1 MGEVLSTEWSGDSMG
16 LPPAIKM
23 LKNGPIGKKWAL
35 RIGDDALVLLV
46 GTTNGSSIMAGSGR
60 LTTHVLDT
68 MHGTPARGMRIEL
81 HYVHGDHTHH
91 IADSYTNADGRVD
104 QPLLEGEQF
113 QLGEF
118 EIRFH
123 VGQYFERLDVGVDN
137 PFLNIVPVRFTI
149 GEDKHYHVPLLVS
162 PFAYSTYRGS

>member
-1 MGEVLSTEWSGDSMG
+1 
-16 LPPAIKM
+16 
-23 LKNGPIGKKWAL
+23 
-35 RIGDDALVLLV
+35 
-46 GTTNGSSIMAGSGR
+46 MAGSGR

-113 QLGEF
+113 QMGEF

-123 VGQYFERLDVGVDN
+123 VGQFFERLDVGVEN
-137 PFLNIVPVRFTI
+137 PFLNVVPIRFTI
-149 GEDKHYHVPLLVS
+149 SEDKHYHVPLLVS